1 MTKNTTRMVRIALF
15 TALICVGAF
24 ISVPIG
30 PVPISFQNFF
40 VIMAALLL
48 PAKDAALSVLIYL
61 FIGLAGLPVFAQF
74 TGGLQTVFKPSFG
87 FLIGFVVGA
96 YVISK
101 IVGDS
106 RDYKKIFLATVAG
119 EIIFYIVGIPYMY
132 YILAG
137 ISKAPGTI
145 TGLLQLGLIPF
156 IPGDLLK
163 MIIATAIAPKI
174 KSVVQ
179 YK

>member
-1 MTKNTTRMVRIALF
+1 MTKSTTRMVRIALF

-48 PAKDAALSVLIYL
+48 PAKDAALSVLIYVL
-61 FIGLAGLPVFAQF
+61 IGLAGLPVFAQF
-74 TGGLQTVFKPSFG
+74 TGGIQTIFKPSFG
-87 FLIGFVVGA
+87 FLIGFIIGA
-96 YVISK
+96 YVIAK
-101 IVGDS
+101 FVGDS
-106 RDYKKIFLATVAG
+106 RDYKKIFLATIIG
-119 EIIFYIVGIPYMY
+119 EIIFYLIGIPYMY

-137 ISKAPGTI
+137 MSKAPGTI
-145 TGLLQLGLIPF
+145 TALLQLGLIPF

-163 MIIATAIAPKI
+163 MVVATAIAPKI
-174 KSVVQ
+174 KNAIQ

>member
-1 MTKNTTRMVRIALF
+1 MTKNTTRIVRIALF

-61 FIGLAGLPVFAQF
+61 LIGLAGLPVFAQF

-87 FLIGFVVGA
+87 FNWFCCRLICNF
-96 YVISK
+96 
-101 IVGDS
+101 
-106 RDYKKIFLATVAG
+106 
-119 EIIFYIVGIPYMY
+119 
-132 YILAG
+132 
-137 ISKAPGTI
+137 
-145 TGLLQLGLIPF
+145 
-156 IPGDLLK
+156 
-163 MIIATAIAPKI
+163 
-174 KSVVQ
+174 
-179 YK
+179 